1 MLVVS
6 MLLQRF
12 LDVKGLEAGHWK
24 EGATMSIHLP
34 FPFPFR
40 SQAKRA
46 QGNVFLLFPREEW
59 ISIWLGMGM
68 PLRIVEYQ

>member
-1 MLVVS
+1 M
-6 MLLQRF
+6 
-12 LDVKGLEAGHWK
+12 

-59 ISIWLGMGM
+59 MSIWLGMGM
-68 PLRIVEYQ
+68 PLRTVEYQ